1 MNFADLE
8 NTWRSPHNRPDPATV
23 DRLKKEFIAEHDRR
37 RRGQKLFL
45 FWVGAVLTFLTMRLA
60 AQVIRPDPPKPGFD
74 FTREWGSVLLLL
86 LPWGALVVLAR
97 RLSRHDRE
105 HGHPEPTLAGSVRA
119 LLDEVRASR
128 SRLRI
133 VAWLHGATVLL
144 LPLVAYQLR
153 AVGKAGDEILLPVF
167 VLWPLIAAGIG
178 LGLWWHDRRKLR
190 PRQLE
195 LEALLKSY
203 E

>member
-1 MNFADLE
+1 MNFAEIE
-8 NTWRSPHNRPDPATV
+8 NTWRSPLNRPDPATL
-23 DRLKKEFIAEHDRR
+23 DHMKNAFIAEHDRR

-45 FWVGAVLTFLTMRLA
+45 FWLGTVLTFLTLGFAFR
-60 AQVIRPDPPKPGFD
+60 VIRPDPLKPGID
-74 FTREWGSVLLLL
+74 FAREWGAVLMLL

-97 RLSRHDRE
+97 RFSRHDRE
-105 HGHPEPTLAGSVRA
+105 HGHPASTLAGSLRA

-128 SRLRI
+128 TRLRI
-133 VAWLHGATVLL
+133 VAWLHGATLL
-144 LPLVAYQLR
+144 VLPLVAYQLR
-153 AVGKAGDEILLPVF
+153 AVGKAGDEVLVPVL

-178 LGLWWHDRRKLR
+178 AGLWWRDRRKLR
-190 PRQLE
+190 PRQHE